1 MAGRAA
7 LVFNS
12 RTLAFSIWLMGIIM
26 SDLHS
31 CGRADHSA
39 LTRAHWH
46 PCHVVRAR
54 LRYGQVYREHC
65 VGAAAAP
72 RRRSNRRERAR
83 AKHGRSNRSPTWA
96 EPRVLPE
103 AAG

>member
-1 MAGRAA
+1 
-7 LVFNS
+7 
-12 RTLAFSIWLMGIIM
+12 M

-65 VGAAAAP
+65 DCA
-72 RRRSNRRERAR
+72 NR
-83 AKHGRSNRSPTWA
+83 
-96 EPRVLPE
+96 L
-103 AAG
+103 